1 MDRLLQ
7 REILDGVAE
16 KYPEFWKRLYPR
28 RYQSPASY
36 DTPKA
41 VANAMVDG
49 IFSYIHSGHLE
60 QKEGEMRR
68 TEQIEAQWA
77 AHLVKHGVPM
87 YYLTYD
93 LADALMKTRP
103 GVVDWTKL
111 KLPFGS
117 AAFMLPKGIFP
128 HPGEGCDVSFVSYCR
143 NTDGEEIDVPTPWP
157 GRRVIKL
164 EHRNA
169 GFTIMVRMC
178 NGTMIHWT
186 LNQDNSTIEFSEEL
200 EHLIDDAPLRAI
212 KTGRD
217 MEMDE
222 NDRNVQLRGVILL
235 FNILLFMTAKPE
247 MVEMG
252 DLIKRVAKKREQ
264 PVEYWSPHFIGRT
277 YKMRRLGHHE
287 PQGGHHAS
295 PRGHWVSGFFREQA
309 HGPRHEL
316 RRTIW
321 VEPFL
326 RGFDDAIQKG
336 G

>member
-49 IFSYIHSGHLE
+49 IFSFIHSGHQQQE
-60 QKEGEMRR
+60 PGEMRR

-77 AHLVKHGVPM
+77 AHLVRHGVPM

-103 GVVDWTKL
+103 GAVDWTKL
-111 KLPFGS
+111 KLPFES

-128 HPGEGCDVSFVSYCR
+128 HPGEGCDVSFVSYSR
-143 NTDGEEIDVPTPWP
+143 NSAGDEIEVPVPWP
-157 GRRVIKL
+157 GRKWKM
-164 EHRNA
+164 EHVNE
-169 GFTIMVRMC
+169 GFTVMVRMT

-186 LNQDNSTIEFSEEL
+186 LAEQHHTIEFSEQL
-200 EHLIDDAPLRAI
+200 GHLIDEAPERAI
-212 KTGRD
+212 ITGRD
-217 MEMDE
+217 MTMEE
-222 NDRNVQLRGVILL
+222 ADRDVQLRGVILL

-252 DLIKRVAKKREQ
+252 ALIKRVAKKREQ

-287 PQGGHHAS
+287 PQGGTHAS
-295 PRGHWVSGFFREQA
+295 PRGHWVSGFWREQA
-309 HGPRHEL
+309 HGPKFEL
-316 RRTIW
+316 RRTMWI
-321 VEPFL
+321 EPFW
-326 RGFDDAIQKG
+326 RGGDDL
-336 G
+336 